1 MTEESPVN
9 DFSSYRNE
17 GFFHEPS
24 SESSVD
30 ASFLDRLQTIDLTLM
45 QLQEKLKA
53 LPALKTIKLAQI
65 EKKKVAKR
73 CLDLT
78 GKIKDLKMETADF
91 EATCTQIEE
100 DRERLTQ
107 QIQNNPS
114 DHRALANAELALS
127 DLAKKRD
134 KIDYVSAQVSSQLLV
149 LQEEMNQLK
158 KKDEQLT
165 QALAN
170 AQLQVEQATTEMRSK
185 VRGLH
190 KERECLV
197 SQLGVGLYDS
207 YTEAQAQ
214 FKGLAVE
221 KLEGSKP
228 SVCRVELQTS
238 ALASLNED
246 DSAIQRCPYCRRI
259 LLIQKQ

>member
-1 MTEESPVN
+1 MN
-9 DFSSYRNE
+9 DFSSHISK
-17 GFFHEPS
+17 GFPRESF

-30 ASFLDRLQTIDLTLM
+30 ASFLDRLQTIDLTLL
-45 QLQEKLKA
+45 QLQEKLKGLKA
-53 LPALKTIKLAQI
+53 IKTIKLAQT
-65 EKKKVAKR
+65 EKRKVAKR

-78 GKIKDLKMETADF
+78 GKIKDLEIETGDF
-91 EATCTQIEE
+91 KVRRAQIEE

-107 QIQNNPS
+107 QIQDNPS

-134 KIDYVSAQVSSQLLV
+134 KIDYVSAQTSSQLLA
-149 LQEEMNQLK
+149 LQDEMNQLK
-158 KKDEQLT
+158 SKDDQLT

-170 AQLQVEQATTEMRSK
+170 AQMQAEQATTEMRSQVK
-185 VRGLH
+185 DLH
-190 KERECLV
+190 KEREGIV
-197 SQLGVGLYDS
+197 SQLGPTLYDS

-228 SVCRVELQTS
+228 SVCRVELQPS

-246 DSAIQRCPYCRRI
+246 VSAIQRCPYCRRI

>member
-1 MTEESPVN
+1 MN
-9 DFSSYRNE
+9 DFSSHINE
-17 GFFHEPS
+17 GFSHEPS
-24 SESSVD
+24 YESSVD
-30 ASFLDRLQTIDLTLM
+30 AGFLNRLQTIDLTLM
-45 QLQEKLKA
+45 QLQEKLKG
-53 LPALKTIKLAQI
+53 LPALKTIKLAQT

-78 GKIKDLKMETADF
+78 GKIKDLKTETADF
-91 EATCTQIEE
+91 EATRTQIEV

-134 KIDYVSAQVSSQLLV
+134 KIDYVSEQASSQLRA

-165 QALAN
+165 QALTN
-170 AQLQVEQATTEMRSK
+170 AHMQVEQATTEMRSK
-185 VRGLH
+185 VRDLH

-197 SQLGVGLYDS
+197 SQLGEDLYDS

-228 SVCRVELQTS
+228 SVCRVELQPS
-238 ALASLNED
+238 ALASLND
-246 DSAIQRCPYCRRI
+246 DASAIQKCPYCRRI
-259 LLIQKQ
+259 LIIQKQ

>member
-1 MTEESPVN
+1 MN
-9 DFSSYRNE
+9 DFSSHINE
-17 GFFHEPS
+17 GFSHEPS

-45 QLQEKLKA
+45 QLQERLKG
-53 LPALKTIKLAQI
+53 LPALRTIKLAQT
-65 EKKKVAKR
+65 EKKKVAKC

-78 GKIKDLKMETADF
+78 GKIKDLEIETDDF
-91 EATCTQIEE
+91 EATRTQIEE
-100 DRERLTQ
+100 DSERLTQ

-127 DLAKKRD
+127 DLAKKRE
-134 KIDYVSAQVSSQLLV
+134 KIDYVSAQASSQLLA

-170 AQLQVEQATTEMRSK
+170 ARMQVEQATTEMRSK
-185 VRGLH
+185 VRDLN
-190 KERECLV
+190 KEREYLV
-197 SQLGVGLYDS
+197 SQLGEDLYDS

-228 SVCRVELQTS
+228 SVCRVELQPS
-238 ALASLNED
+238 ALASLND
-246 DSAIQRCPYCRRI
+246 DASAIQKCPYCRRI